1 MSTRPPSSTSQT
13 RKPTTGARSCQPS
26 CASTPPTFA
35 IGRQASTCGSSAG
48 RRWPYSGVVPTRR
61 AACCENSVHERRP
74 MSTPAGPSFLGGWS
88 PRGRHLFLFDI
99 LAVGAAIVGAFGLRF
114 DANNVVGNMQPYLPV
129 LFLPLVAMPPGFIGF
144 GLYRR
149 EWRYASRNEMV
160 AITAAILVG
169 TGITF
174 AIQLVLGAL
183 DVPGT
188 LGFPRSVFVIEA
200 LLLLALVGGSRF
212 ALPAGIERS
221 DRDRGDASK

>member
-1 MSTRPPSSTSQT
+1 MSMANGST
-13 RKPTTGARSCQPS
+13 A
-26 CASTPPTFA
+26 
-35 IGRQASTCGSSAG
+35 
-48 RRWPYSGVVPTRR
+48 
-61 AACCENSVHERRP
+61 
-74 MSTPAGPSFLGGWS
+74 AGPSFLGGWS

-129 LFLPLVAMPPGFIGF
+129 LLLPLVVMPPVFIGF

-149 EWRYASRNEMV
+149 EWRYASVNEMV

-174 AIQLVLGAL
+174 AIQLLLGAL
-183 DVPGT
+183 GLPGT

-200 LLLLALVGGSRF
+200 LLLLALVTGGCVTKSKADARSR
-212 ALPAGIERS
+212 AAYARKAI
-221 DRDRGDASK
+221 